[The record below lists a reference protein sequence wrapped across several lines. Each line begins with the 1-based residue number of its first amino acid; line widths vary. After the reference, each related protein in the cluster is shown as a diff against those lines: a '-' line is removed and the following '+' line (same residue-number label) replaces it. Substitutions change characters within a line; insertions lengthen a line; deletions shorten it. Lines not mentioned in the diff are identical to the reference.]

1 MRSATAIIR
10 SACIVLTRVLILV
23 LLCIAVTKCLGGGLD
38 FAAPY
43 VATAIAID
51 SQMRVALLK
60 EEFDG
65 RDE

>member
-1 MRSATAIIR
+1 MRRATAIIR
-10 SACIVLTRVLILV
+10 AACIALARALTLM
-23 LLCIAVTKCLGGGLD
+23 LLCLAVSKCLGGGLD

-51 SQMRVALLK
+51 SQIRVALLK